1 MRLVTTTTEYKGI
14 SMKYEIKTRV
24 FSSSKDVAYQCPHC
38 QGNLISPLGD
48 AGIQDDCPE
57 CGGSFIVP
65 GTSALNREI
74 KKAEEKAKSLADRA
88 KAKSDTPRRR
98 VPADPTPAPQTAM
111 TGMTANG
118 MPTIVINNSASAN
131 AVNYATSSNR
141 GCLWVFMMLFAI
153 GLCVTVYGAI
163 IGIPLIILLLMVK

>member
-1 MRLVTTTTEYKGI
+1 MNMRYA
-14 SMKYEIKTRV
+14 MKYEIKTRM
-24 FSSSKDVAYQCPHC
+24 FSSAKDVAYQCPHC
-38 QGNLISPLGD
+38 HGELVSPLD
-48 AGIQDDCPE
+48 EAGIQDDCPE

-65 GTSALNREI
+65 CTSALNREI

-98 VPADPTPAPQTAM
+98 VPADPTPAPQAAM
-111 TGMTANG
+111 TGMTGMTGNG

-141 GCLWVFMMLFAI
+141 GCLWVFMMIFAI
-153 GLCVTVYGAI
+153 GLCVTVYGMV
-163 IGIPLIILLLMVK
+163 IGIPLIILLLMVE